1 MKKTIDGQIVE
12 GTPAEI
18 AEYEQIVAAQAVE
31 VPDGRRP
38 QLVKTSPDAYYSLSP
53 QLRDAY
59 DALVL
64 IDTDTRA
71 AQVAD
76 LLGVTTGAAM
86 QRLIRLVKAGLARRV
101 KPGVYRPIRFAIT

>member
-38 QLVKTSPDAYYSLSP
+38 QLVKTSPDAWP
-53 QLRDAY
+53 
-59 DALVL
+59 
-64 IDTDTRA
+64 
-71 AQVAD
+71 
-76 LLGVTTGAAM
+76 
-86 QRLIRLVKAGLARRV
+86 ARRV
-101 KPGVYRPIRFAIT
+101 KPGVYRPIRLAIT

>member
-1 MKKTIDGQIVE
+1 MKKTIDGQVVE

-18 AEYEQIVAAQAVE
+18 AEYEQIVAAQDRHEQA
-31 VPDGRRP
+31 GRRP
-38 QLVKTSPDAYYSLSP
+38 QLVKTSPDPYYSLSP

-59 DALVL
+59 DALLL
-64 IDTDTRA
+64 IDTGARA

-76 LLGVTTGAAM
+76 LLGVTTGAAT

-101 KPGVYRPIRFAIT
+101 KPGVYRPIRLAIA